1 MERSHALIEGTRE
14 SRAAGPEKKGGNL
27 FCFLLLVLFCAA
39 CFETLLF
46 VLESLVRCL
55 LSLDASPSRPV
66 SLCLSSTIHALAR
79 PSSKYCSRFH
89 HGCSPGFSVD
99 PTP

>member
-14 SRAAGPEKKGGNL
+14 SRAAGPEKKGGNPTSQL
-27 FCFLLLVLFCAA
+27 PMVPHRAA

-79 PSSKYCSRFH
+79 PSS
-89 HGCSPGFSVD
+89 
-99 PTP
+99 